1 MQKDNDDS
9 RPFNIGVALSGGGAR
24 GFAHLGALQALE
36 ETGFK
41 PDLLAGVSAG
51 AVVAVM
57 YAAGRSPEEIID
69 RFASAK
75 FSSFTR
81 LSIGRA
87 GLFDLSR
94 FKKFVLDAVAP
105 YKNLEDLPIPAY
117 IGATD
122 FDHGRSVAF
131 NSGRIGERVIASCSI
146 PIVFP
151 PVRIDGTAY
160 VDGGVLRNLPAWMIR
175 PLCKRLIG
183 VNCSPLVR
191 EKYNSRSLHDVA
203 LRTYNLMAKANQ
215 AADMEMCD
223 LTVVMPDIAHY
234 KVFNLKNV
242 RSVFISGFGAMRH
255 TLRQAGWLD
264 DGAASTDTSA
274 IIVQNS

>member
-1 MQKDNDDS
+1 MQQDNDA
-9 RPFNIGVALSGGGAR
+9 PQYNLGVALSGGGAR
-24 GFAHLGALQALE
+24 GFAHLGALKALD

-51 AVVAVM
+51 SVAAVM
-57 YAAGRSPEEIID
+57 YAAGLSPEEIID

-75 FSSFTR
+75 FSNFTR
-81 LSIGRA
+81 FSLGKA

-94 FKKFVLDAVAP
+94 FKKFLLDAIAP
-105 YKNLEDLPIPAY
+105 YKYLEELPIPTY

-131 NSGRIGERVIASCSI
+131 NTGRIGERVIASCSI

-151 PVRIDGTAY
+151 PVRIEGTNY
-160 VDGGVLRNLPAWMIR
+160 VDGGVLRNLPSWIIR
-175 PLCKRLIG
+175 PYCSRLIG
-183 VNCSPLVR
+183 INCSPLVR
-191 EKYNSRSLHDVA
+191 ERYNKSLLEIA
-203 LRTYNLMAKANQ
+203 LHTYNLMAKANQ

-223 LTVVMPDIAHY
+223 LNVTMPDIAHY
-234 KVFNLKNV
+234 KVFNLKQV

-255 TLRQAGWLD
+255 ALRQADWLEGD
-264 DGAASTDTSA
+264 VTTTDTSS
-274 IIVQNS
+274 IIVQ